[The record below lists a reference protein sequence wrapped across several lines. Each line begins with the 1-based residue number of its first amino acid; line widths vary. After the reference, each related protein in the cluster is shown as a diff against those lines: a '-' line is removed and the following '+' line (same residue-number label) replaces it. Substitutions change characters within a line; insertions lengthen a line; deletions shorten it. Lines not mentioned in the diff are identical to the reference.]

1 MVTINPES
9 PWGRHKSKCTARAEG
24 LCLFPSLF
32 PKSVHLLIVVLPL
45 ARFTAYFLH
54 VNMAKC
60 NNRI

>member
-24 LCLFPSLF
+24 LCLFP
-32 PKSVHLLIVVLPL
+32 KSVHLLVVVLLL
-45 ARFTAYFLH
+45 ARFADYFLH
-54 VNMAKC
+54 VNMAKY